1 MKEEQGKKMDAK
13 DLVIPAMPVALSDE
27 DLDAV
32 AGGGNTS
39 SLKQVPMT
47 KGKLPNPTDSSES
60 IFDRWGNM

>member
-13 DLVIPAMPVALSDE
+13 DLVIPAMPAALSDE

-32 AGGGNTS
+32 AGGGNTP
-39 SLKQVPMT
+39 SLKQVPMP
-47 KGKLPNPTDSSES
+47 KGKLPNPTDSSER